1 MTIQNKW
8 ELVSER
14 QLDKV
19 MDDLYTLN
27 DQTPKLR
34 CKGKSGVPPSLI
46 FGLDSKKGLEPSLGG
61 TENQEEG
68 HDEVETATI
77 WLGGNDPTH
86 KHEGDCAHK
95 CNHSNSTNGTVNTYI
110 DRTTLAEALEKIPK
124 GIIYRV
130 KGFVQTEE
138 SGIHILNWA
147 FGRYDLHHLHFI
159 DGEGPPPIMGNGAV
173 VRLTIMGERGEVE
186 GSAKRL
192 AEALGCLISV

>member
-1 MTIQNKW
+1 MTPQNKW

-34 CKGKSGVPPSLI
+34 CKGKTGVPPSLI
-46 FGLDSKKGLEPSLGG
+46 FGLDSKRGLEPGLRGR
-61 TENQEEG
+61 ENQEEG

-77 WLGGNDPTH
+77 WLGGDAPTH
-86 KHEGDCAHK
+86 KHEGDCAHQ
-95 CNHSNSTNGTVNTYI
+95 CGHSNSTNGTGNTYI
-110 DRTTLAEALEKIPK
+110 DRTTLAAALEKIPK
-124 GIIYRV
+124 DVIYRV

-147 FGRYDLHHLHFI
+147 FGRYDIHPLRFI
-159 DGEGPPPIMGNGAV
+159 EDEGTPAIMANGAV

-186 GSAKRL
+186 RSAKRL
-192 AEALGCLISV
+192 AEALGCLISA

>member
-1 MTIQNKW
+1 MTLQNKW

-46 FGLDSKKGLEPSLGG
+46 FGLDSKRGLEPSLSG

-77 WLGGNDPTH
+77 WLGGVDPTH
-86 KHEGDCAHK
+86 KHESHCDHQ
-95 CNHSNSTNGTVNTYI
+95 CNHPNPINGAVNTYI
-110 DRTTLAEALEKIPK
+110 DQTTLTNALEKIPK
-124 GIIYRV
+124 DVIYRV

-147 FGRYDLHHLHFI
+147 FGRYDIHLLRFI
-159 DGEGPPPIMGNGAV
+159 DGEGPPAIMDNGGV

-192 AEALGCLISV
+192 AEALGCLVSV

>member
-1 MTIQNKW
+1 MTLQNKW

-46 FGLDSKKGLEPSLGG
+46 FGLDSKRGLELNLDVM
-61 TENQEEG
+61 ENQEQG

-77 WLGGNDPTH
+77 WLGGDNPTH
-86 KHEGDCAHK
+86 KHEGHCAHQ
-95 CNHSNSTNGTVNTYI
+95 CNHSNPTNGTGNTYI
-110 DRTTLAEALEKIPK
+110 DRTTLTEALEKIPK
-124 GIIYRV
+124 DVIYRV
-130 KGFVQTEE
+130 KGFAQIEE

-147 FGRYDLHHLHFI
+147 FGRYDIRPLRLI
-159 DGEGPPPIMGNGAV
+159 EGEGTPAVMDNGAV
-173 VRLTIMGERGEVE
+173 IRFTIMGERGEVE

-192 AEALGCLISV
+192 AETLGCLISA

>member
-1 MTIQNKW
+1 
-8 ELVSER
+8 
-14 QLDKV
+14 

-46 FGLDSKKGLEPSLGG
+46 FGLDSKRGLESSLDG

-77 WLGGNDPTH
+77 WLGGDDPTH
-86 KHEGDCAHK
+86 KHESHCDHQ
-95 CNHSNSTNGTVNTYI
+95 CNHPNPINGAVNTYI
-110 DRTTLAEALEKIPK
+110 DRSTLTDALEKIPK
-124 GIIYRV
+124 DVIYRV

-147 FGRYDLHHLHFI
+147 FGRYDIHLLHFV
-159 DGEGPPPIMGNGAV
+159 DGERPPAIMDNGGV

-192 AEALGCLISV
+192 AEALGCLVSV